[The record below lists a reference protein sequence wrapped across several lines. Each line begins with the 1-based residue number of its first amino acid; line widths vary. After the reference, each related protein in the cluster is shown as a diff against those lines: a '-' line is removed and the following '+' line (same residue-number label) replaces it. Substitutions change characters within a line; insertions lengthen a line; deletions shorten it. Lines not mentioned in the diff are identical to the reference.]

1 MAAEPQKERANMA
14 TKFTERMAMEE
25 IIALFEALEGADVA
39 VSTELKD
46 FAVARLAKLD
56 EKNEKRKTSEKA
68 VAKAEADATL
78 AGVILAVLGAKA
90 MASGEVVTALKAKG
104 VDITS
109 NKVASLAGKLAD
121 EGKIVKT
128 KGRKNGRE
136 VNLWTLAGAESEAE
150 AEAED

>member
-1 MAAEPQKERANMA
+1 MA

-25 IIALFEALEGADVA
+25 VIALFEALEGADVA
-39 VSTELKD
+39 VSAELKD

-78 AGVILAVLGAKA
+78 AGAILAVLGAKA

-104 VDITS
+104 VNITS

-121 EGKIVKT
+121 EGKVVKT

-136 VNLWTLAGAESEAE
+136 VNLWTLAGAEPE

>member
-1 MAAEPQKERANMA
+1 MA

-25 IIALFEALEGADVA
+25 VIALFEALEGADVA
-39 VSTELKD
+39 VSTELRD

-78 AGVILAVLGAKA
+78 AGAILAVLGAKA

-104 VDITS
+104 VDINS

-121 EGKIVKT
+121 EGKVVKT

-136 VNLWTLAGAESEAE
+136 VNLWTLADAESEVE
-150 AEAED
+150 TEG